1 MEGWIKLHR
10 KFVNWEWFSTTNMV
24 HIFIY
29 LLLSANHKD
38 GKWKG
43 VVVKRGQMITGRK
56 KIAEDTGISEQSV
69 RTCLDKLKSTNEIAI
84 KVTNKY
90 SIITILKYDDYQTR
104 IDDNNQQSNHLDN
117 QQLTNNQPTTN
128 HKQEEEE
135 GKEEKEVN
143 PIGGKNIFLDKIIQV
158 YSEEHGDY
166 KVLNLKKE
174 REYAEMIFKEYKANY
189 SNSDED
195 TALKHLRLIFNAC
208 INIDDQFKRDRM
220 CIGFIANNYNVLKK
234 YFNENTKRNQPGITN
249 EQIIALANKYGSPH
263 PVSNS

>member
-1 MEGWIKLHR
+1 
-10 KFVNWEWFSTTNMV
+10 MV
-24 HIFIY
+24 HIFLHLFIN
-29 LLLSANHKD
+29 ANHED
-38 GKWKG
+38 GNWEG
-43 VVVKRGQMITGRK
+43 MTIKRGQLVIGRK
-56 KIAEDTGISEQSV
+56 KISADTGISEQSV
-69 RTCLDKLKSTNEIAI
+69 RTCMNRLKSTNEITI
-84 KVTNKY
+84 KATNKY
-90 SIITILKYDDYQTR
+90 SIITVLNYDSYQKTLGES
-104 IDDNNQQSNHLDN
+104 NQVINQNSN